1 MTEPSEPA
9 GPSERPLAVAGARL
23 LVPEPIVDDRGAFME
38 SWRGSWFPGFTAA
51 QGNLSW
57 SEENVLRGLHWHARQ
72 ADVWSVVSG
81 RCRIALVDLRPGSP
95 THRASAVVEVDTD
108 DERVAL
114 LIPPGVAHGFYARS
128 PVLLQYLVD
137 REYDGADEFGLA
149 WDDPDAGLT
158 WPTDRPLLSERDR
171 NNPSLADA
179 VAAVTAAG
187 VAFDPGFGVPPV
199 GRAGA
204 Q

>member
-1 MTEPSEPA
+1 MTAS

-23 LVPEPIVDDRGAFME
+23 LVPEPIVDERGAFME
-38 SWRGSWFPGFTAA
+38 SWRGGWFAGFVAA
-51 QGNLSW
+51 QANLSW

-81 RCRIALVDLRPGSP
+81 RCRIALVDLRADSP

-137 REYDGADEFGLA
+137 RAYDGTDEFGLA
-149 WDDPDAGLT
+149 WDDAEVAIT
-158 WPTDRPLLSERDR
+158 WPTERPLLSERDR
-171 NNPSLADA
+171 SNPSLDEAI
-179 VAAVTAAG
+179 AAVTAAG
-187 VAFDPGFGVPPV
+187 VRFDPSFGSSI
-199 GRAGA
+199 GSSFGSSGA

>member
-1 MTEPSEPA
+1 MTAS

-23 LVPEPIVDDRGAFME
+23 LVPEPIVDERGAFME
-38 SWRGSWFPGFTAA
+38 SWRGGWFAGFVAA
-51 QGNLSW
+51 QANLSW

-81 RCRIALVDLRPGSP
+81 RCRIALVDLRADSP

-137 REYDGADEFGLA
+137 RAYDGTDEFGLA
-149 WDDPDAGLT
+149 WDDAEVGIT
-158 WPTDRPLLSERDR
+158 WPTERPLLSERDR
-171 NNPSLADA
+171 SNPSLDEA

-187 VAFDPGFGVPPV
+187 VRFDPSFGSSF
-199 GRAGA
+199 GSSGA

>member
-1 MTEPSEPA
+1 
-9 GPSERPLAVAGARL
+9 
-23 LVPEPIVDDRGAFME
+23 
-38 SWRGSWFPGFTAA
+38 
-51 QGNLSW
+51 
-57 SEENVLRGLHWHARQ
+57 
-72 ADVWSVVSG
+72 
-81 RCRIALVDLRPGSP
+81 VDLRPGSP

-137 REYDGADEFGLA
+137 REYDGTDEFGLA

-179 VAAVTAAG
+179 VAAVEAAG